1 MPRGEFDSFVF
12 SLPWQNGS
20 KSRMPPVN
28 LDNADISIIIHSFR
42 VKLPHDAV
50 RSLDCIL
57 KSPLNLVLSQ
67 FQCRSSMAHAV
78 MKFQLRW
85 CTDDV
90 DVLCH
95 GQFDQIQVW
104 HAMGIFGDA
113 ETICKDGL
121 VTKLVALEK
130 GIWTGD
136 IGHDVTHGDGVE
148 VPALPVMHGEDGI
161 EAGLIPSRDVV
172 PHVDLIQTTHLGQVH
187 GGRGDVLNAVTP
199 EEIAKELI
207 QARAL
212 NGMLG
217 QSAHQGR
224 RDEEAGA
231 TPCFESFLGD
241 SGVAFGESSNIPGRF
256 RRIGSEVLEHALQ
269 REKEGVVIDDAK
281 PPGLL
286 ASILVEN
293 SGETEILESLAV
305 VLECVVI
312 GLEDE
317 LDGKCLG
324 LGLRAED
331 VLFDILQVGLVD

>member
-1 MPRGEFDSFVF
+1 
-12 SLPWQNGS
+12 
-20 KSRMPPVN
+20 
-28 LDNADISIIIHSFR
+28 
-42 VKLPHDAV
+42 
-50 RSLDCIL
+50 
-57 KSPLNLVLSQ
+57 
-67 FQCRSSMAHAV
+67 MAHAV
-78 MKFQLRW
+78 MKFQLWW

-113 ETICKDGL
+113 ETIGKDGL

-130 GIWTGD
+130 GIWTGN

-187 GGRGDVLNAVTP
+187 GGRGDVLNAVAP

-241 SGVAFGESSNIPGRF
+241 SGVAFGESSNVPGRF
-256 RRIGSEVLEHALQ
+256 RGVGSEVLEHALQ
-269 REKEGVVIDDAK
+269 REEEGVVIDDAK

-293 SGETEILESLAV
+293 SGETKILESLAV